1 MKRYITGFFLFVLL
15 LPIIPLHIGS
25 AASTTLAVNPPDS
38 YVTVGKTLNVT
49 VNVADVVNLTSWQFT
64 LYFSNSILNC
74 TNAYEGPFLRTSGG
88 SAYFNKQINNT
99 AGSVLVYCSLLG
111 NYAASGSG
119 VLATISF
126 NASSIG
132 DTTLH
137 LNETKLGDEKMPPQ
151 PIIHTTIDGTAHV
164 QKYTLTVSTIGS
176 GSVTLNNTGPYYHNG
191 EVVMLTATPTV
202 GWSFQNWSGNISG
215 SVNPATL
222 VITGNMTVNATFT
235 QDQYTLTV
243 NVVGSGSVGK
253 SPSQATYTWGTNVS
267 LTAVAGV
274 GWSFGGWSGDVSGLV
289 SPVTVNMTGNKVVNA
304 TFTQDQYTL
313 TVNII
318 GSGSV
323 TLNNSGSYVYGDI
336 VQLTAVLTVGWSFD
350 HWSVDLSGSVSPAT
364 IVVDG
369 NKVVNATFT
378 QNVYTLT
385 VNVVGNGVVNRNNT
399 GPYVYGDVVELTA
412 VLTVG
417 WSFDHWSVDLSG
429 SVSPATIVVDG
440 NKVVNAIFT
449 ETGAHDVAITN
460 VTTSKQGCLPIPTVC
475 RGYTSTLFITV
486 ENHGNF
492 TETVS
497 IHAYVN
503 STTGQLLVGTE
514 NLTLNSGDS
523 VVVTFVWNTTGL
535 ATGNYTI
542 HAEVDAVPGE
552 SNFENNILYDG
563 TILVTIVGDITGP
576 TGRPDGK
583 VDMHDIGNV
592 ARRFMA
598 MPPSPDYNPNFDIN
612 DDGIINMKDIALVA
626 RHFMEHE

>member
-1 MKRYITGFFLFVLL
+1 MNRYITGFFLLVLL
-15 LPIIPLHIGS
+15 LPIIPIHIGS
-25 AASTTLAVNPPDS
+25 AASTTLAVSPPDS
-38 YVTVGKTLNVT
+38 YVTIGKTLNVT

-74 TNAYEGPFLRTSGG
+74 TNAFEGPFLKTSGG
-88 SAYFNKQINNT
+88 STYFNKQINNT
-99 AGSVLVYCSLLG
+99 AGSVLIYCSLLG

-119 VLATISF
+119 VLTTISF

-137 LNETKLGDEKMPPQ
+137 LNQTKLGDEKIPPQ

-164 QKYTLTVSTIGS
+164 QKYTLTVSTVGS

-191 EVVMLTATPTV
+191 EVVMLTAVPVV
-202 GWSFQNWSGNISG
+202 GWSFQNWSGNLSG
-215 SVNPATL
+215 SINPATL
-222 VITGNMTVNATFT
+222 VIAGNMSVTATFT

-253 SPSQATYTWGTNVS
+253 SPNNATYVWGTNVS
-267 LTAVAGV
+267 LTASATV
-274 GWSFGGWSGDVSGLV
+274 GWTFAGWSGDASGTV
-289 SPVTVNMTGNKVVNA
+289 SPVTVNMT
-304 TFTQDQYTL
+304 
-313 TVNII
+313 
-318 GSGSV
+318 
-323 TLNNSGSYVYGDI
+323 
-336 VQLTAVLTVGWSFD
+336 
-350 HWSVDLSGSVSPAT
+350 
-364 IVVDG
+364 G

-385 VNVVGNGVVNRNNT
+385 VNVVGDGVVNRNST
-399 GPYVYGDVVELTA
+399 GPYYYGDVVELTA
-412 VLTVG
+412 VSTVG

-429 SVSPATIVVDG
+429 FVSPATIVVDG
-440 NKVVNAIFT
+440 NKVVNATFT
-449 ETGAHDVAITN
+449 EVGAHDVAITN
-460 VTTSKQGCLPIPTVC
+460 ATTSKQGCLPVPTVC

-497 IHAYVN
+497 VHAYVN

-523 VVVTFVWNTTGL
+523 IVVTFVWNTTGL
-535 ATGNYTI
+535 PTGNYTI
-542 HAEVDAVPGE
+542 HAEVDVVPDE
-552 SNFENNILYDG
+552 SNVENNILYDG
-563 TILVTIVGDITGP
+563 TILVTILGDITGP
-576 TGRPDGK
+576 AGRPDGK
-583 VDMHDIGNV
+583 VDMFDIANV

-598 MPPSPDYNPNFDIN
+598 ESPSPDYNPNFDIN
-612 DDGIINMKDIALVA
+612 DDGIINMFDIAVVA